1 MGERPGYWVDPYRV
15 ELSTEVV
22 EAGVDDGGQ

>member
-1 MGERPGYWVDPYRV
+1 MAE

-22 EAGVDDGGQ
+22 EAGKDDVLLLEEETVVT